1 MVRIRRK
8 KVKMVPKHIELPREI
23 IVGRNVLYQI
33 NNVAKKFDSALVV
46 TGKKT
51 AKIAGNKVQKLVKC
65 DKVLVEK
72 PTLEEVKKVQHE
84 LSTDKID
91 LAIAVGGGK
100 IIDVTK
106 AAAYKAGIE
115 YISVP
120 TMCSHD
126 GIASPFSSIK
136 KPNGGGS
143 SSIQAE
149 SPLSIIADT
158 RIIAKSPYRTIAA
171 GVGDMIAK
179 YSAVRDWRLGSIVKR
194 EYYGDYAGEL
204 GLMVA
209 TVVSDSVNEIR
220 KRTER
225 GINVLLEASISSGAA
240 MGIAGSS
247 RPASGS
253 EHKISHALDIVA
265 DYPAM
270 HGEQCGVATI
280 IASYLQGQDWRR
292 IKNVLQVAKCPTTA
306 KELKVD
312 RDIMLKAVLKAKDI
326 RPERYTIIDHID
338 VTRRIAEDALSVTGI
353 C

>member
-1 MVRIRRK
+1 ML
-8 KVKMVPKHIELPREI
+8 MGPKHIELPREI
-23 IVGRNVLYQI
+23 IVG
-33 NNVAKKFDSALVV
+33 KKILHKVEDITKNFDSALVV

-51 AKIAGNKVQKLVKC
+51 AKIAGNRVQKLLKC
-65 DKVLVEK
+65 DKILVEK
-72 PTLEEVKKVQHE
+72 PTFEEVKKVQRE
-84 LSTDKID
+84 LTTGKIGV
-91 LAIAVGGGK
+91 AVGVGGGK

-120 TMCSHD
+120 TTCSHD
-126 GIASPFSSIK
+126 GIASPFASIK
-136 KPNGGGS
+136 NSNGNGSVSKP
-143 SSIQAE
+143 AKP
-149 SPLSIIADT
+149 PLGIIADT
-158 RIIAKSPYRTIAA
+158 RIISKSPYRMIAA
-171 GVGDMIAK
+171 GFGDMVSK
-179 YSAVRDWRLGSIVKR
+179 YSAVKDWRLGSIIKK

-204 GLMVA
+204 SLMVA

-220 KRTER
+220 KKTER

-253 EHKISHALDIVA
+253 EHKISHALDMIA
-265 DYPAM
+265 NYPAM
-270 HGEQCGVATI
+270 HGEQCAVGTI
-280 IASYLQGQDWRR
+280 IASYLQGEDWQK
-292 IKNVLQVAKCPTTA
+292 IKNVLQVARCPTTA

-312 RDIMLKAVLKAKDI
+312 ADIMLKAIMKAKEI

-338 VTRRIAEDALSVTGI
+338 VTKRIAKDALMNTGV